1 MKANM
6 RTSYLLRIINNAEML
21 RGCRTVK
28 SREKAWNPREVGSDP
43 RKQEKITL
51 KKGRNPRERENKP
64 RESGGIIFKF
74 VLILIYISVTENMS
88 FQT

>member
-28 SREKAWNPREVGSDP
+28 SGEKAWNPREVGSDP
-43 RKQEKITL
+43 REQET
-51 KKGRNPRERENKP
+51 KP

-74 VLILIYISVTENMS
+74 ALILIYISVTENMS